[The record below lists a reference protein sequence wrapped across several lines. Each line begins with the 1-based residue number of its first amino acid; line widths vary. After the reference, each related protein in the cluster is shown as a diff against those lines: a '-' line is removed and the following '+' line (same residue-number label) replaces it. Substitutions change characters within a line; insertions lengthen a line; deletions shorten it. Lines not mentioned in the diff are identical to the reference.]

1 LREGGADRFGCG
13 WDGVSGGYDVRHLW
27 YGGIPMSGGLGVVSR
42 LGMKEVALRFLLAF
56 RSWYGLAWVYELP
69 LIDLDKTQ

>member
-1 LREGGADRFGCG
+1 
-13 WDGVSGGYDVRHLW
+13 
-27 YGGIPMSGGLGVVSR
+27 MSGGLGVVSR

-69 LIDLDKTQ
+69 LIDLDVSNKTQ